1 MKYKTLF
8 RIICKAIGV
17 YFVVLGITSMLSVA
31 SSVAAG
37 FLISSL
43 SAMRGTSMSWYSAAG
58 AIGAL
63 FEIAAGCYLFFDGRL
78 LADWAIPGNR
88 TYCPECGY
96 DLHAIVSSACPEC
109 GAHFGRKAEG

>member
-17 YFVVLGITSMLSVA
+17 YFFVLGVA
-31 SSVAAG
+31 GV
-37 FLISSL
+37 L
-43 SAMRGTSMSWYSAAG
+43 SAAG
-58 AIGAL
+58 NFAINLLAGSAAGVYSPMTWYYLVGGIGAL

-96 DLHAIVSSACPEC
+96 DLNNNLSGVCPEC
-109 GAHFGRKAEG
+109 GTPTGRKAE